1 MIKGTGVDIIEIS
14 RIEKS
19 LTNEKFVER
28 IFTKKNRNI
37 VIPENKWQFLL
48 MQLDLQLKKL

>member
-28 IFTKKNRNI
+28 IFTKKEQNI

>member
-28 IFTKKNRNI
+28 IFTKK
-37 VIPENKWQFLL
+37 EQEFLKGE
-48 MQLDLQLKKL
+48 MKDARFYGFV